1 MKMFCAHCREEIVSG
16 DRHRDIPRIGCDG
29 PTQARFHDEC
39 IGNDPYC
46 PCQDGFACHYV
57 DLPGSPAMRPKE
69 RAKDEPYDHND

>member
-1 MKMFCAHCREEIVSG
+1 MA
-16 DRHRDIPRIGCDG
+16 
-29 PTQARFHDEC
+29 DEKQTTAC